1 MYTIYFRQMA
11 DKHEQ
16 AWMRRSLRLTS
27 LVLLMTSLAMVA
39 GGGWV
44 MADSLQTEDIV
55 RKDLSYVVMMML

>member
-1 MYTIYFRQMA
+1 MA

-16 AWMRRSLRLTS
+16 AWMRRSLQLTS
-27 LVLLMTSLAMVA
+27 LLLMMTSLAMVA